1 MYTPTLAGFT
11 GSAYPAFESQLG
23 SSAQQALVCH
33 VTVESVWQCS
43 ASHWS
48 NNILVTSAG
57 EAGSPPLVDTQNTA
71 IHAPLGCNSHV
82 SLSWLAQV
90 LQENGGAI
98 ALQAGG
104 TFCMA
109 LAAQGK
115 VVVWGKIGVPAERQR
130 GGPMVAEI
138 MGLPPI
144 ISIAAGQS
152 HALMTD
158 GERVWALGRS
168 DVLY

>member
-1 MYTPTLAGFT
+1 M
-11 GSAYPAFESQLG
+11 
-23 SSAQQALVCH
+23 
-33 VTVESVWQCS
+33 
-43 ASHWS
+43 
-48 NNILVTSAG
+48 
-57 EAGSPPLVDTQNTA
+57 
-71 IHAPLGCNSHV
+71 
-82 SLSWLAQV
+82 

-109 LAAQGK
+109 LTAQGK
-115 VVVWGKIGVPAERQR
+115 VVVWGKIGQPTGERQR
-130 GGPMVAEI
+130 SGALVAEI

-158 GERVWALGRS
+158 GERVWALGR
-168 DVLY
+168 